1 MIRGSRFGA
10 FKVGLTTLLLVLLQ
24 FPASVAMGDQPEQ
37 TLNVVHIGFETTS
50 VNVTVSDSTG
60 ASAEFPG
67 YVTSDSPFLTLDADI
82 TVVSS
87 TWPAYADPST
97 IHIKGRANES
107 FKVIMNVTAGVANGT
122 VGAAHIMISAVATSP
137 GRSYNSQT
145 EYQLTATVT
154 NSDEVKA
161 GEIGTNGGLGPGGT
175 KITITTGSTNKTKA
189 GPDPIRQYAPFI
201 AVFAVIGLVVG
212 AYLKITGRRQR
223 LARQQPKVPAVVKKK
238 S

>member
-1 MIRGSRFGA
+1 MTMTQGQHIGL
-10 FKVGLTTLLLVLLQ
+10 FKVCLTTILLVVVQ
-24 FPASVAMGDQPEQ
+24 FTVSVTLADQPEQ

-50 VNVTVSDSTG
+50 VNVTVTDSTG
-60 ASAEFPG
+60 VSAEFPG
-67 YVTSDSPFLTLDADI
+67 YVTSDSPFLTLDAEI
-82 TVVSS
+82 TVMSS
-87 TWPAYADPST
+87 TWPASADPPT

-107 FKVIMNVTAGVANGT
+107 FTVIMNVTAGIANGT
-122 VGAAHIMISAVATSP
+122 VGAAHIMIAAVATSP

-161 GEIGTNGGLGPGGT
+161 NEIGGGLGPGGT

-189 GPDPIRQYAPFI
+189 GSDPIRQYLPFI
-201 AVFAVIGLVVG
+201 AVFAVIGIITG
-212 AYLKITGRRQR
+212 AYLKIKGRRQR
-223 LARQQPKVPAVVKKK
+223 LARQQPKVPTVVKKK